1 MKNKLFKFI
10 MLSTMF
16 ALPLCV
22 NAEESIDPSTFNDEQ
37 TVVVG
42 DVDSTVY
49 SVDITWNDLSYDWKY
64 DRATNSFD
72 FKSSLSC
79 RAIEPEQK
87 EELKEYITSGDK
99 IYTNDQCSIETDL
112 SHLAGTEDFEI
123 ENTYY
128 VNEAPAPTIQIEDH
142 SVNGRIKANATFAP
156 SGSYADWVTGK
167 FYHFTTY
174 DNNELEYHDELID
187 GYLPLDGTKT
197 SGPLDTGEILGYS
210 YIASLKLDINN
221 EYTGEK
227 VVESGSTIGTITLEI
242 SNYTE

>member
-22 NAEESIDPSTFNDEQ
+22 NAEESIDPSTFNEEQ

-72 FKSSLSC
+72 FKPSLSC
-79 RAIEPEQK
+79 QGIEANENTF
-87 EELKEYITSGDK
+87 EELQEVLLAGDK
-99 IYTNDQCSIETDL
+99 VYTDDQCTIEDDSTA
-112 SHLAGTEDFEI
+112 LAGGFEPG
-123 ENTYY
+123 TVYY
-128 VNEAPAPTIQIEDH
+128 IQNGVASTIQIEDY
-142 SVNGRIKANATFAP
+142 SVNGRIKAKATFEP
-156 SGSYADWVTGK
+156 SGSYADWVIGK
-167 FYHFTTY
+167 FYQFTTY
-174 DNNELEYHDELID
+174 DNNELEYHNELTD
-187 GYLPLDGTKT
+187 GYLPVDGTIT
-197 SGPLDTGEILGYS
+197 TGPNGEIIGYS
-210 YIASLKLDINN
+210 LIGSLKLDINK

-227 VVESGSTIGTITLEI
+227 NVESGSTIGTITLEI